1 MKVLN
6 LREISKTAPWNSSK
20 SWVNILRT
28 TVAEWG
34 WTRRHENGA
43 FGTEIF
49 RRIRQEGSRSPKIHH
64 TLIIINYSPNKNLHL
79 GFRQKLGSKFCVPP
93 LWQGG
98 GRNATKSGRSVLKFS
113 GESARNGPGAR
124 KSPKN
129 GKTENLI
136 FQKTTLLKV
145 LNPGEI
151 SKFLIW
157 GRFFMR
163 VNISVNINF

>member
-20 SWVNILRT
+20 SWVKFLRT
-28 TVAEWG
+28 TVTEWG

-49 RRIRQEGSRSPKIHH
+49 RRIRQEGSRSPKIPQHGNAENQFFIFWLLKNNKIHH
-64 TLIIINYSPNKNLHL
+64 TLIIIKYAPHKNLHL

-98 GRNATKSGRSVLKFS
+98 GRNATKSGRSVVKFS
-113 GESARNGPGAR
+113 GEGGWAWKERSR
-124 KSPKN
+124 SPKIPPKRKN
-129 GKTENLI
+129 WKFNFSKNNLT
-136 FQKTTLLKV
+136 K
-145 LNPGEI
+145 
-151 SKFLIW
+151 S
-157 GRFFMR
+157 
-163 VNISVNINF
+163 S

>member
-1 MKVLN
+1 MEKLKSAPRDFPKVGF
-6 LREISKTAPWNSSK
+6 K
-20 SWVNILRT
+20 ILRT
-28 TVAEWG
+28 TVGAG
-34 WTRRHENGA
+34 GGAGGRENGA

-98 GRNATKSGRSVLKFS
+98 GRNATKSGRLVLKFS

-124 KSPKN
+124 KSPN
-129 GKTENLI
+129 SI
-136 FQKTTLLKV
+136 FY
-145 LNPGEI
+145 
-151 SKFLIW
+151 
-157 GRFFMR
+157 
-163 VNISVNINF
+163 INFLQHFFTTIFTTTSYNYFYNFIRYLIN

>member
-1 MKVLN
+1 M
-6 LREISKTAPWNSSK
+6 REISKTAPWNSSK

-34 WTRRHENGA
+34 WTKRHEIGA
-43 FGTEIF
+43 FGIEIF

-124 KSPKN
+124 KSPTKRKN
-129 GKTENLI
+129 RKFNFSKNNLT
-136 FQKTTLLKV
+136 K
-145 LNPGEI
+145 
-151 SKFLIW
+151 S
-157 GRFFMR
+157 
-163 VNISVNINF
+163 S